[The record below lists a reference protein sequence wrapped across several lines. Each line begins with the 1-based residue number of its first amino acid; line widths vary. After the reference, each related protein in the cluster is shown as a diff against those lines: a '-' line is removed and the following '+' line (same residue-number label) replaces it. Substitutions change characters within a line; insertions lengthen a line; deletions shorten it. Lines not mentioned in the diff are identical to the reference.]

1 MDRETLM
8 ALAAVGQ
15 DEVRRISQQL
25 GKPIDMDLNALIML
39 ARIAIHKADGEDY
52 MRERVRIL
60 VDDVIRRRPEAAA
73 YKYEYEPADADARR
87 QAGHVP
93 PNISFGT

>member
-25 GKPIDMDLNALIML
+25 GKPLDMDLNALIML

-52 MRERVRIL
+52 MRERVRII
-60 VDDVIRRRPEAAA
+60 VEDMVQHRPEAAA